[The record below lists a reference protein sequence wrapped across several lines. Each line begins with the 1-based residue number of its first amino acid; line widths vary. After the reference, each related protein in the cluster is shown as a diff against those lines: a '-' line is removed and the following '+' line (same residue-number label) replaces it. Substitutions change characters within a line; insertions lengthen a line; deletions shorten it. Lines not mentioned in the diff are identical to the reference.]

1 MLRPAILIVDD
12 EPPLLKLM
20 QAYLERLG
28 YDVTSCPNAAQAL
41 AQFQSAN
48 VNFALVVADLSLPD
62 MSGDEMALR
71 MAEMNPTLKVL
82 LCSGYPF
89 DIESLPEGVKRRSSA
104 LQKPFL
110 PNMLAQEVE
119 ALLQRS

>member
-1 MLRPAILIVDD
+1 MFRPSILVVDD

-28 YDVTSCPNAAQAL
+28 YDVTACPNAVQAL

-48 VNFALVVADLSLPD
+48 VSFALVVADLSLPD

-89 DIESLPEGVKRRSSA
+89 DIESLPEGVKRRSAA